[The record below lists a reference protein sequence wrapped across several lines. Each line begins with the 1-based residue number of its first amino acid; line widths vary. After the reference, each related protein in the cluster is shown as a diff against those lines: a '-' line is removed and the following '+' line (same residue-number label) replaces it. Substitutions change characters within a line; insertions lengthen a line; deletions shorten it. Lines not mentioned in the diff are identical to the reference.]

1 MDTWRPLVSALDLT
15 LVKHFPSHLTH
26 SALYW
31 FFKVDC
37 MFTSGETNKEGWS
50 ELDPNHVWSFHGFGL
65 SLQAG
70 SNSPETL
77 ISQEAGPTP
86 CPHPTISRRQGEPW
100 STGSG
105 WREGRCTDGLALT
118 PELTHPL
125 QDTDGLL
132 QPGSCLRLLPAPPF
146 QVLLAESSS
155 EMPWFLPSASPSV
168 QE

>member
-15 LVKHFPSHLTH
+15 LVKHFPFHLTH

-50 ELDPNHVWSFHGFGL
+50 ELDPNHVRSFHRFGL

-77 ISQEAGPTP
+77 ISQEVRFTP
-86 CPHPTISRRQGEPW
+86 CPHPTISRRQGELW

-105 WREGRCTDGLALT
+105 WREGRCTDGSALT

-125 QDTDGLL
+125 QDTGGVL
-132 QPGSCLRLLPAPPF
+132 QPGLMFKAPSSSPF
-146 QVLLAESSS
+146 QVFLAESSS
-155 EMPWFLPSASPSV
+155 EMPWFLPSAFPSV